1 MDSQTTTEQE
11 WRREAIRRR
20 LAGEHR
26 CDICADLE
34 HSPSWFSK
42 WWAAYQDQPQ
52 CDFADRPRAP
62 HTSPQ
67 QISDEMVQTI
77 VSIRRA
83 LETAATPETRYGLI
97 GPRAIQT
104 QLEALRLEPPS
115 RATIQRIL
123 QAHGLTH
130 PIGAGNDSAY
140 YPWLEAWGVNAIH
153 ATDIITKHIR
163 GGEKIE
169 NLHTIDHYSH
179 AAFLSQCL
187 DKSSAT
193 TNAHLLATWSKL
205 GLPQIQQFDNEDG
218 FRGGHRH
225 PRVIGQVV
233 RLCLFCGIEV
243 VFTPIYE
250 AKRNHQIETFHSVWN
265 QSFWTRHEFRNR
277 ADVQAESPL
286 FERWYHNVYRP
297 PALDG
302 KTPAQMCRGASI
314 VRLDRDLRQLIPQ
327 GRLPITA
334 GLIHIMRKVETT
346 GEISLLNET
355 WDIGRKWIGEYV
367 RATIH
372 TADQRLTFWHK
383 PDAESPWRLLKTRS
397 FRLKE
402 SVHPVLPAFRRNCPR
417 CREYL
422 PC

>member
-1 MDSQTTTEQE
+1 MDTQTTEQAL
-11 WRREAIRRR
+11 RCEAVRRR
-20 LAGEHR
+20 LAGERR
-26 CDICADLE
+26 CDICAALKR
-34 HSPSWFSK
+34 SPSWFSK
-42 WWAAYQDQPQ
+42 WWAEYGTNPQ
-52 CDFADRPRAP
+52 LDFADRSRAP
-62 HTSPQ
+62 QTSPQ
-67 QISDEMVQTI
+67 QTSEEMIQTI
-77 VSIRRA
+77 VSIRRT
-83 LETAATPETRYGLI
+83 LEAAATPETRYGLI

-123 QAHGLTH
+123 QTHGLTH
-130 PIGAGNDSAY
+130 PIGAGKDFAY
-140 YPWLEAWGVNAIH
+140 YPWLEAWAVNAIH

-169 NLHTIDHYSH
+169 NFHTMDHFSH
-179 AAFLSQCL
+179 AAFLSQCP
-187 DKSSAT
+187 DKNSAT
-193 TNAHLLATWSKL
+193 TNAHLVATWSKL
-205 GLPQIQQFDNEDG
+205 GLPHIQQFDNEDA

-243 VFTPIYE
+243 VFTPLYE

-277 ADVQAESPL
+277 AEVQAETPL
-286 FERWYHNVYRP
+286 FEHWYHCVYRP

-302 KTPAQMCRGASI
+302 ETPTQMRRGIAI
-314 VRLDRDLRQLIPQ
+314 LRLDRARRRLIPQ

-334 GLIHIMRKVETT
+334 GRIHIMRKVETT
-346 GEISLLNET
+346 GEVSLLNET
-355 WDIGRKWIGEYV
+355 WEVGRKWIGEYV
-367 RATIH
+367 RATIN
-372 TADQRLTFWHK
+372 TADQNLTFWHK
-383 PDAESPWRLLKTRS
+383 PDVESEWRLLKTRS

-402 SVHPVLPAFRRNCPR
+402 PVQPVLSAFRRNCPR

>member
-11 WRREAIRRR
+11 LRREAIRRR

-26 CDICADLE
+26 CDICDNLE
-34 HSPSWFSK
+34 RSPSWFSK
-42 WWAAYQDQPQ
+42 WWAEYQDHPQ
-52 CDFADRPRAP
+52 LDFADRSRAP
-62 HTSPQ
+62 HRSPH
-67 QISDEMVQTI
+67 QISEEMAQTI
-77 VSIRRA
+77 VSIRRV
-83 LETAATPETRYGLI
+83 LEAATTPETRYGLI

-104 QLEALRLEPPS
+104 HLEALHLEPPS

-140 YPWLEAWGVNAIH
+140 YPWLQAWDVNAIH

-179 AAFLSQCL
+179 VAFLSQCS

-193 TNAHLLATWSKL
+193 TNAHLIATWSKL

-243 VFTPIYE
+243 VFTPIYD
-250 AKRNHQIETFHSVWN
+250 AKRNHQIETFHSLWN
-265 QSFWTRHEFRNR
+265 QAFWTRHEFRNR
-277 ADVQAESPL
+277 ANVQAESPL

-297 PALDG
+297 PALNG
-302 KTPAQMCRGASI
+302 KTPAQMRRGAFI
-314 VRLDRDLRQLIPQ
+314 VCLNRDLRQLIPQ
-327 GRLPITA
+327 ERLPITA

-367 RATIH
+367 RATIN

-383 PDAESPWRLLKTRS
+383 PDAESQWRLLKTRS

-402 SVHPVLPAFRRNCPR
+402 SVHSVLPAFRRNCPR